1 MAQVCTTITEWIETE
16 ISKPVE
22 DWVQQQEQKCKKR
35 PWYDPRRWL
44 CWIVTTLVRVIRWI
58 VVTVVTAVITVVC
71 HLVADVLAILL
82 DALKFLGHLLKAL
95 FTWDK
100 CALQEALADLAD
112 AVARVYELI
121 GDVLIRPIVDRVQTY
136 RLRRYVKDLIAERF
150 AGRPDAVTRVSARFN
165 VDTGV
170 FGYPLTCTVH
180 RMFVDSQTL
189 TERFGDVPNLFALHD
204 AGLIDLYQLAG
215 FDEQCPIFAFTK
227 WYRPRHFALTA
238 PFVPTGGQPA
248 PVLTREQLDAYIEGK
263 GLAGPHFRI
272 YASTSGDLDTR
283 CDTAAQWGRQLGLLL
298 SFDRKDKEVTDERY
312 INYSPASQ
320 SDFLIKE
327 LGRRDKRV
335 DPAGALE
342 DLCSPVAVEVFG
354 FTDRALRGLTDNLIG
369 TTTCAAHNLDADNDS
384 GVSFIDDIPD
394 EIRRYVLIHEL
405 GHYVGLCHVDG
416 FERVMVSGKPG
427 QGDVFTWKTLPNL
440 FLHGGPRF
448 IYTEAQR
455 AWRFIITNFPDSC
468 LDPDGGGV
476 IL

>member
-1 MAQVCTTITEWIETE
+1 MAMVCTTITEWIETE
-16 ISKPVE
+16 ISKPIE
-22 DWVQQQEQKCKKR
+22 EWEQRQEKECKKR
-35 PWYDPRRWL
+35 PWWDPRRWL
-44 CWIVTTLVRVIRWI
+44 CWLVTHLVLVIRWV
-58 VVTVVTAVITVVC
+58 VVTVVTAVITIVC
-71 HLVADVLAILL
+71 HLLADVLAILL
-82 DALKFLGHLLKAL
+82 DLLKFIGHLLVAL

-112 AVARVYELI
+112 AITRLYELI
-121 GDVLIRPIVDRVQTY
+121 GNVVIRPIVDRVQTY
-136 RLRRYVKDLIAERF
+136 RLRRYVKHLIAERF
-150 AGRPDAVTRVSARFN
+150 FTQPDVVPRLWSRFN

-170 FGYPLTCTVH
+170 FGYRLVCTVH
-180 RMFVDSQTL
+180 RMYVDSQTR
-189 TERFGDVPNLFALHD
+189 TDRFGDVPNLFALHD
-204 AGLIDLYQLAG
+204 QGLINLYQLAD
-215 FDEQCPIFAFTK
+215 FDRDCAIFKQAG
-227 WYRPRHFALTA
+227 WYRPRHYAVTE
-238 PFVPTGGQPA
+238 PFIPIGGQLP
-248 PVLTREQLDAYIEGK
+248 PRLTRDQLTAYIEGK

-272 YASTSGDLDTR
+272 YAATTGNVDTR
-283 CDTAAQWGRQLGLLL
+283 CDTAEQWGRQLGLLL
-298 SFDRKDKEVTDERY
+298 GFERKDIEVTDERY

-335 DPAGALE
+335 DPLGAFE
-342 DLCSPVAVEVFG
+342 DLCSPVAAVVFG
-354 FTDRALRGLTDNLIG
+354 FTDGSLRGLTDNLVG
-369 TTTCAAHNLDADNDS
+369 TTWCPAHNLDPDNDS

-405 GHYVGLCHVDG
+405 GHYFGLCHVDS

-427 QGDVFTWKTLPNL
+427 EGDLVTWTTFPNV

-455 AWRFIITNFPDSC
+455 VWQFIVTNFPLSC